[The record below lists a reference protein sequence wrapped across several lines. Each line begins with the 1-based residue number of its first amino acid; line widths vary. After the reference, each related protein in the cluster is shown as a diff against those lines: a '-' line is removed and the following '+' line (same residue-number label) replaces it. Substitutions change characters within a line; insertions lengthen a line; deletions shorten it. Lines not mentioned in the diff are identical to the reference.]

1 MKRLLL
7 KIAFLGLL
15 ALLLFVSGCD
25 KERIVQSKEYIHDVQ
40 VVTDT
45 VVRIDTVV
53 HHDSTVTH
61 VVDTIRI
68 HDTVR
73 TTVYIHDTV
82 QTVRNHYDTVVVRDT
97 VVKTLNPPSQVTAMN
112 AMEIQSDQ
120 LVMQFIN
127 QQFGLTDGWI
137 LYLTPEQCAITQVS
151 STVYDIDA
159 YVTYWASDWS
169 GYYPLEVYWRLT
181 YTSGDPN
188 DPNNWQMTDPPSAV
202 SGHQPGI
209 RSAVKQAPAKLLA
222 R

>member
-1 MKRLLL
+1 MKRFVIITAVL
-7 KIAFLGLL
+7 ALL

-45 VVRIDTVV
+45 LVRIDTVY
-53 HHDSTVTH
+53 HHDSTVTR
-61 VVDTIRI
+61 VVDTVRI

-97 VVKTLNPPSQVTAMN
+97 VVKTINPPGSVTAMN
-112 AMEIQSDQ
+112 AMEIQTDP
-120 LVMQFIN
+120 LVMDFVN
-127 QQFGLTDGWI
+127 QQFGMTDGWI

-151 STVYDIDA
+151 SNVYDIDA
-159 YVTYWASDWS
+159 YVTFWASDWS
-169 GYYPLEVYWRLT
+169 GYYPLEVYWRMT
-181 YTSGDPN
+181 YQSGDPT
-188 DPNNWQMTDPPSAV
+188 DPSNWQMSDPPSAV

-209 RSAVKQAPAKLLA
+209 RSAATKAPAKLIA
-222 R
+222 H